1 MQIKPRTIIKLA
13 TRCTDKYTDNHH
25 IYCNNGT
32 YWIYYHAH
40 YSDRTG
46 ERVRHSLK
54 TKDVDEARRRRD
66 SLFAQ
71 FQTFCDQSMP
81 TYTRTFDIGLA
92 SHHQMVAA

>member
-1 MQIKPRTIIKLA
+1 MHNKPRAIIKLA
-13 TRCTDKYTDNHH
+13 TRCTDKYGANHH

-46 ERVRHSLK
+46 KRERHSLK

-66 SLFAQ
+66 YLFAQ
-71 FQTFCDQSMP
+71 IQAFLDQSMP
-81 TYTRTFDIGLA
+81 TYTRTPEIGQA
-92 SHHQMVAA
+92 SHEHLVAA